1 MLFDKNKDDVSA
13 LLSRYKIKNA
23 AVNTAI
29 ALFRLVLLTAI
40 GYIVIYPL
48 LYMIVT
54 SLRSTESYSDPGIT
68 WILKDYHWENY
79 KDAFDAIKF
88 PVSLKN
94 TVLIEIVSAF
104 IEVASCSVVAYGI
117 ARFDFK
123 TKKLTMVILIL
134 TIVIPTQMIII
145 PQMLNFSQLDIF
157 GILGG
162 LNRLTGI
169 DLRVNILDTPFTFY
183 IPSIFGVGLKSGII
197 IYIYIQFFKG
207 LPKEL
212 EEAAWIDGAGPVKT
226 FLRIALP
233 SSGVVILTVT
243 IFAIVWH
250 WNDYYLAGM
259 YMSNNSPL
267 ALSIANLPDLLP
279 TLGFGYTIVN
289 NRAGSVL
296 MAACFMYVLPMLV
309 MYMILQNKFV
319 KSIDRVGITG

>member
-1 MLFDKNKDDVSA
+1 MLKIKNNDVSA
-13 LLSRYKIKNA
+13 VLRRYKRKRAAINA
-23 AVNTAI
+23 AVT
-29 ALFRLVLLTAI
+29 LFRLVLLTAI

-54 SLRSTESYSDPGIT
+54 SLRSTESYSDPGVI
-68 WILKDYHWENY
+68 WLLKDYHWENY
-79 KDAFDAIKF
+79 KDAFEAIKF
-88 PVSLKN
+88 PASFKN
-94 TVLIEIVSAF
+94 TILIEIVSAF

-117 ARFDFK
+117 ARFEFK

-134 TIVIPTQMIII
+134 TIVIPTQMIVI
-145 PQMLNFSQLDIF
+145 PQMLNFSQLDLF

-162 LNRLTGI
+162 INKLTGV
-169 DLRVNILDTPFTFY
+169 DLRVNILDTPLTFY
-183 IPSIFGVGLKSGII
+183 LPSLFGIGLKSGIM

-212 EEAAWIDGAGPVKT
+212 EEAAWIDGAGPVRT
-226 FLRIALP
+226 FLKIAIP

-243 IFAIVWH
+243 IFSLVWH

-259 YMSNNSPL
+259 FMSDNSPL
-267 ALSIANLPDLLP
+267 ALTIANLPDLLP
-279 TLGFGYTIVN
+279 TLGFGHAIVN

-296 MAACFMYVLPMLV
+296 MAACFMYVLPMLI
-309 MYMILQNKFV
+309 MYMCVQNKFV